1 MKIFKGTTKN
11 ITLENDGVLIEP
23 GSHWYS
29 KFTIQKT
36 TVRVPYDKIKTVEMI
51 KASLMYQGFMV
62 LIVGDSTSFTTGAI
76 TNHRAELVK
85 NPYAIAFQKSQT
97 KEIEEIKNSII
108 QSIAATKSTSNQQNH
123 SLDDLIKLK
132 ELLEAGIITQQ
143 EFDEKKKA
151 LLDKI

>member
-29 KFTIQKT
+29 KLSIQKT

-62 LIVGDSTSFTTGAI
+62 LIVGDSTSFTKGNI
-76 TNHRAELVK
+76 MNHRAELVK
-85 NPYAIAFQKSQT
+85 NPYAIGFQKSQT